1 MYILG
6 SEALRSSSN
15 NRKWESITVEG
26 VRKTAAKL
34 VDRFFDAV
42 LAPERDT
49 WALVLEGGA
58 MRCIYTAG
66 VLDSLHENCQN
77 KFDMIVGVSAG
88 AACAASFAARQ
99 RGRMQN
105 IFMNYL
111 TDKRF
116 LDYSRVFNSN
126 KSILDL
132 GFAIRDVSTIHVPLD
147 IDTLNQS
154 RMKVYAGL
162 TDIHAGEAEFLELN
176 ASNTIDA
183 LICSCNIPYLSRST
197 VPYQG
202 KEYLDGGIT
211 DPIPVHRAI
220 KMGANK
226 IVIVLTQPHGFRQ
239 GPRVF
244 MKAILKRFFS
254 TSDKVEQML
263 RHEHTI
269 YNNSKIF
276 IELFEND
283 DIELIV
289 ISPSNDFKVSLLTR
303 DRALLHE
310 GYAEGFIAGTELWK
324 KLSNYKHFSQ
334 TEPEKGLF

>member
-1 MYILG
+1 MQ
-6 SEALRSSSN
+6 S
-15 NRKWESITVEG
+15 

-34 VDRFFDAV
+34 VDRFLDAV

-88 AACAASFAARQ
+88 AACAASFAAHQ
-99 RGRMQN
+99 RGRMQD

-147 IDTLNQS
+147 IEALTKS
-154 RMKVYAGL
+154 RMKVFAGL

-202 KEYLDGGIT
+202 KEYLDGGIM
-211 DPIPVHRAI
+211 DPIPVRKAI
-220 KMGANK
+220 EMGANK
-226 IVIVLTQPHGFRQ
+226 IVLILTQPHGFRQ

-244 MKAILKRFFS
+244 IKAILKRFFG

-276 IELFEND
+276 IELFESS

-289 ISPSNDFKVSLLTR
+289 VSPAADFNISLLTR
-303 DRALLHE
+303 HKGLLHE

-324 KLSNYKHFSQ
+324 KLSSFTHFSQ
-334 TEPEKGLF
+334 REPEKGLF